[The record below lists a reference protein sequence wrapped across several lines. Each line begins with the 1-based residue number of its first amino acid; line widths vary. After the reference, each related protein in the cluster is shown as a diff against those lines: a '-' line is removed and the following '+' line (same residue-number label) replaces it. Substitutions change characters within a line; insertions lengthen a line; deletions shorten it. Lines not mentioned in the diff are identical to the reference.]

1 MADLGAIRE
10 ALATQIST
18 VPGLRVSAT
27 YVSVVNPPAAVIMP
41 QPGQIIQFMTMDGL
55 INYNLRIILLV
66 TMASDTSS
74 QEEMD
79 DLMSTTGLGTSVLD
93 AINADPSLGGSVA
106 WALPSTMTTYGLI
119 EWAGVQYFG
128 TNILVTVAE

>member
-1 MADLGAIRE
+1 
-10 ALATQIST
+10 
-18 VPGLRVSAT
+18 
-27 YVSVVNPPAAVIMP
+27 
-41 QPGQIIQFMTMDGL
+41 MDGL

-79 DLMSTTGLGTSVLD
+79 DLMSTTGLGTGVLD

-106 WALPSTMTTYGLI
+106 WTIPSTMTTYGLI